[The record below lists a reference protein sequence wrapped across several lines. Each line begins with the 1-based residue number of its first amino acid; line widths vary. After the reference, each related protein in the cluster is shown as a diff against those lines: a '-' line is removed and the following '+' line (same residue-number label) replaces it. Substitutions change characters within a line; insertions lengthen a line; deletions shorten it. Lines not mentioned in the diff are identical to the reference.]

1 MESSKMPS
9 QRDFQRINLADL
21 AGVTKHYDFMELS
34 LSFLR
39 RKAGQ
44 LHDWVLP
51 SESQEP
57 IILVFPDTA
66 ETH

>member
-1 MESSKMPS
+1 
-9 QRDFQRINLADL
+9 
-21 AGVTKHYDFMELS
+21 VS

-44 LHDWVLP
+44 IHDWVLP
-51 SESQEP
+51 SDSQEP